1 MNQPIKINSQQTE
14 QIIQQLWLNRGHE
27 QEPIVYV
34 ILDGAR
40 NKKIHPM
47 LRESNARF
55 SCLYDGKLNYEL
67 TVAAPYIVR
76 LEQNA
81 DFTHELIQQAW
92 GNSWGIFAITH
103 KPATLIGVRR
113 NCKKIAFVR
122 DEETQKKM
130 LFRYYDPR
138 VLREFLPTFTG
149 ESLQQLFGPITAYAM
164 ESNDATQLIHFNLKL
179 PELTLQTTK
188 LQRILTEKNDEK
200 QNKTEHDVSLQ

>member
-1 MNQPIKINSQQTE
+1 
-14 QIIQQLWLNRGHE
+14 
-27 QEPIVYV
+27 
-34 ILDGAR
+34 
-40 NKKIHPM
+40 M
-47 LRESNARF
+47 LRESN
-55 SCLYDGKLNYEL
+55 
-67 TVAAPYIVR
+67 YIVR

-138 VLREFLPTFTG
+138 VLREFLPHG
-149 ESLQQLFGPITAYAM
+149 SCKQRSCKEYLPKKMMKNKI
-164 ESNDATQLIHFNLKL
+164 KL
-179 PELTLQTTK
+179 SMMYLCNN
-188 LQRILTEKNDEK
+188 IANK
-200 QNKTEHDVSLQ
+200 QHA